1 MVVQVL
7 VGESR
12 SPSEALR
19 PLAYSTLADLIHHVR
34 SSLSLPQLACVLKLF
49 SRNVHD
55 PALPVTIQTTSA
67 RLLLNLTGGG
77 CGVVYILLLSYPLSL
92 LRIIFITL
100 LILSFCMLFLFF
112 FFFLHLV

>member
-77 CGVVYILLLSYPLSL
+77 GYGNIYLLLSSY
-92 LRIIFITL
+92 
-100 LILSFCMLFLFF
+100 
-112 FFFLHLV
+112 

>member
-34 SSLSLPQLACVLKLF
+34 SSLSLPQLACVLKLL

-67 RLLLNLTGGG
+67 RLLLNWWGGYG
-77 CGVVYILLLSYPLSL
+77 NIYLLLSSY
-92 LRIIFITL
+92 
-100 LILSFCMLFLFF
+100 
-112 FFFLHLV
+112 